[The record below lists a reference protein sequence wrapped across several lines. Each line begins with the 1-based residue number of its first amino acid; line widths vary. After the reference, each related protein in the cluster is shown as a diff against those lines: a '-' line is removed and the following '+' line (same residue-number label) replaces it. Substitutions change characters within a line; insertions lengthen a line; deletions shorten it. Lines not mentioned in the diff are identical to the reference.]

1 MSRYDSMFGHQP
13 LYSQYSGFNSNSNFY
28 FICSLFFRGEVKT
41 FQLFDSMLGKQ
52 FLYIQYSCFNFNSN
66 FNSNSNYKFY
76 VGEVKRFP
84 RYDSMLGKQFLYIQC
99 SCFNLN
105 STFNLNSNC
114 NSNFNFDY
122 KFCLGEVKTFPRYDS
137 MLGHQFLY
145 IQGPC
150 FTLED
155 DIWLQF
161 GPADDPIAL
170 TNCTWMSAQ
179 RAWCVVP
186 TFFQVGR
193 LETRVSNNDAITF
206 PFTGTFDIGMHEN
219 EMSFFTFIVFL
230 VHFNLHT
237 FSILISF
244 SCPWYLS
251 SFASSSFSSIST
263 SSPTAV
269 GPRFLLLVPLMLLP
283 LLCYNVALS
292 VLLFHHINHQV

>member
-1 MSRYDSMFGHQP
+1 MLGHQP
-13 LYSQYSGFNSNSNFY
+13 LYSQYSCFNSNSKSNFN

-41 FQLFDSMLGKQ
+41 FPFFDSMLGEQ
-52 FLYIQYSCFNFNSN
+52 FLYIQCSCFNFNSN
-66 FNSNSNYKFY
+66 FNSNS
-76 VGEVKRFP
+76 
-84 RYDSMLGKQFLYIQC
+84 
-99 SCFNLN
+99 
-105 STFNLNSNC
+105 
-114 NSNFNFDY
+114 DY

-206 PFTGTFDIGMHEN
+206 PYTGTFDIGMHEN

-251 SFASSSFSSIST
+251 SFASSSFSSIFYFFST
-263 SSPTAV
+263 CFHSLYLSSSCCWSPISTASSSNSS
-269 GPRFLLLVPLMLLP
+269 FLVMLQRRSS
-283 LLCYNVALS
+283 CS
-292 VLLFHHINHQV
+292 TFSSH